1 MTTTPWLSQIEVD
14 NLCEP
19 LKQHAAQVR
28 FIRSLGI
35 AVRTKPNGAP
45 LVMRAHLEGSM
56 DPAGK
61 PRKREKT
68 QPNFAALTLA
78 YSRKKKVAA

>member
-14 NLCEP
+14 DLCEP

-28 FIRSLGI
+28 FIRRLGL

-45 LVMRAHLEGSM
+45 LVMRTHLEEAAN
-56 DPAGK
+56 PAGK
-61 PRKREKT
+61 HLKHGKT
-68 QPNFAALTLA
+68 QPDRTGLLA
-78 YSRKKKVAA
+78 WGRKNKVAA